1 MLNYRTGVMY
11 CDLFFFFL
19 MRRRPPRATRTDTL
33 FPDTTLFRAGCV
45 AAGSTST
52 TGARAPRVSSS
63 VGIRTRTRS
72 RRWPPRS
79 ARYERRAAD
88 AAQPARP
95 VALHTGDADLGVD
108 LDRHQGATRRRSA
121 ELVGDLSLRGRGDR
135 DVPVC
140 RDSARLNSSH

>member
-45 AAGSTST
+45 APGSTST
-52 TGARAPRVSSS
+52 TGATAPRASSS

-79 ARYERRAAD
+79 AHYERRAAD

-95 VALHTGDADLGVD
+95 AALHTGDADLGIDV
-108 LDRHQGATRRRSA
+108 DRHQGATRRRPA
-121 ELVGDLSLRGRGDR
+121 ELEIGRAS
-135 DVPVC
+135 C
-140 RDSARLNSSH
+140 RERVVQYV